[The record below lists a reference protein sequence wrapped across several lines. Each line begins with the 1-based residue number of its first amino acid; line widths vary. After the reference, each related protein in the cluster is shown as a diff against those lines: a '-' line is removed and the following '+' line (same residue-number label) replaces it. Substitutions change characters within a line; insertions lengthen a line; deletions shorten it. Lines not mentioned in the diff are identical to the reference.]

1 MIKEISENEK
11 THISQWVAS
20 MLAKGDVKNI
30 ADPRLKTDF
39 DFDCFL
45 KAVETAMAFVS
56 LTAAER
62 PTMNK
67 VSMKLNDC
75 LAMEVARTKQTHQPY
90 DTE

>member
-11 THISQWVAS
+11 THISQWVTS
-20 MLAKGDVKNI
+20 TLAKGDVKNI
-30 ADPRLKTDF
+30 DDPRLKIDF
-39 DFDCFL
+39 DFDSFL
-45 KAVETAMAFVS
+45 KAVETAMACVS

-67 VSMKLNDC
+67 VSMKLNEY